1 VKQRRIAGPIVAAVA
16 AVSVLAVPAA
26 AATSAPTTTTTAPAN
41 CGDATASFAPQGPL
55 PAPGNMPAGT
65 AMADIQTR
73 KLKVGVDETTK
84 GFSSRDPDS
93 GEMVGFEVDLAKAIG
108 RAIFGADGHVTFVTV
123 TTPQKIP
130 KVTDGTVD
138 MTISVVSMECSRWN
152 QVDFSTA
159 YYNAEQGLLVR
170 ADSGI
175 HGLADLAGKRVCVTS
190 GSSSANFL
198 ANNAKEAKPVAVDT
212 RTACLVKLQDDRIDA
227 ILLPTS
233 ILAGFRF
240 QDPTTEMRP
249 LVDEN
254 GQPSPNYYGIAIN
267 KKHPDLVRYV
277 NGLLD
282 QWRADG
288 TLARLQAQP
297 LGEAGLPVSV
307 PAPHY
312 GREP

>member
-1 VKQRRIAGPIVAAVA
+1 
-16 AVSVLAVPAA
+16 VPAA
-26 AATSAPTTTTTAPAN
+26 GAKSAPTTTTAAPAN

-55 PAPGNMPAGT
+55 PAPGHMPAGT
-65 AMADIQTR
+65 AMAAIQAR

-84 GFSSRDPDS
+84 GFSSRDPAIGGRDT
-93 GEMVGFEVDLAKAIG
+93 GELAGFEVDLAKAIG
-108 RAIFGADGHVTFVTV
+108 RAIFGEDGHVTFVTV

-130 KVTDGTVD
+130 KVVDGTVD

-159 YYNAEQGLLVR
+159 YYNAEQALLVR
-170 ADSGI
+170 ADSDI

-198 ANNAKEAKPVAVDT
+198 AAHAKEAKPVAVAT

-254 GQPSPNYYGIAIN
+254 GQASPNYYGIAIQKAPN
-267 KKHPDLVRYV
+267 PELVRYV
-277 NGLLD
+277 NALLD

-288 TLARLQAQP
+288 TLASLQAKP
-297 LGEAGLPVSV
+297 LAEVGLPVSV
-307 PAPHY
+307 PTPHY